1 MRGIQFYGA
10 NSAPRLGG
18 FAGARE
24 IIMKR
29 RDVVKLLAG
38 AAMAAPWRAA
48 AQTAKTYRLAMLSSG
63 PAFPVGNPNV
73 KVMLGTLADKGYK
86 LGQNLEFAAYGAD
99 GQLARLPQLIR
110 DIVADKVDAVVTVG
124 WPPTNA
130 MKATGVPTVVAV
142 GGGDPVASGLVASL
156 ARPGGNV
163 TGISDNA
170 TTLSTK
176 RLELLKQ
183 AVPSIRKVAMLWNK
197 DDLGMTLRYQ
207 SCADAAKSLGTAV
220 LPLGVA
226 EPDDFAEAFAIMDR
240 ERPDSILMVADSLTL
255 LNRKR
260 VFDYALTHRLPAF
273 YEYDFF
279 VREGGLMSYGADF
292 KESFER
298 AASLV
303 DRIFKGTKPAD
314 LPFEEPTHYLFVVN
328 LKAAKAIGLDVSPNV
343 LALAD
348 EVIE

>member
-1 MRGIQFYGA
+1 MR
-10 NSAPRLGG
+10 
-18 FAGARE
+18 
-24 IIMKR
+24 R

-38 AAMAAPWRAA
+38 AAVVAPLRVA
-48 AQTAKTYRLAMLSSG
+48 AQSAAKTYRLAMFTSG
-63 PAFPVGNPNV
+63 PAFPAESPPM
-73 KVMLGTLADKGYK
+73 KILLGALAEHGYK
-86 LGQNLEFAAYGAD
+86 LGQNLEFQSYGANA
-99 GQLARLPQLIR
+99 QLDRLPQLAR
-110 DIVADKVDAVVTVG
+110 DIAASKVDAVVVAG
-124 WPPTNA
+124 WPPANA
-130 MKATGVPTVVAV
+130 MKGTGVPTVVAL
-142 GGGDPVASGLVASL
+142 GAGDPVATGLAASL

-207 SCADAAKSLGTAV
+207 ASADAAKSLGTV
-220 LPLGVA
+220 VIPLGVR
-226 EPDDFAEAFAIMDR
+226 EPDDFNEAFTTMDR
-240 ERPDSILMVADSLTL
+240 EQPDAILMVSDALTI

-260 VFDYALTHRLPAF
+260 VFEYASAHRLPAI
-273 YEYDFF
+273 YESDMF
-279 VREGGLMSYGADF
+279 VRDGGLMSYGADS
-292 KESFER
+292 KESLGR
-298 AASLV
+298 AAALV

-328 LKAAKAIGLDVSPNV
+328 LKTAKSIGLELPANL

>member
-1 MRGIQFYGA
+1 MR
-10 NSAPRLGG
+10 
-18 FAGARE
+18 
-24 IIMKR
+24 R

-38 AAMAAPWRAA
+38 AAIGAPYRVA
-48 AQTAKTYRLAMLSSG
+48 AQTAKTYRLAMLTTG
-63 PAFPVGNPNV
+63 PAFPAESPPV
-73 KVMLGTLADKGYK
+73 KILLGALAEYGYK
-86 LGQNLEFAAYGAD
+86 LGQNLEFQSYGAD
-99 GQLARLPQLIR
+99 AQLTRLPQLAR
-110 DIVADKVDAVVTVG
+110 DIAASKADAVVVAG
-124 WPPTNA
+124 WPPTAA
-130 MKATGVPTVVAV
+130 MKDTGVPTVVAV
-142 GGGDPVASGLVASL
+142 GAGDPVASGLVASL

-163 TGISDNA
+163 TGISDDA

-183 AVPSIRKVAMLWNK
+183 AAPSIRKVAMLWNK

-207 SCADAAKSLGTAV
+207 ASAVAAKSLGTAV

-226 EPDDFAEAFAIMDR
+226 EPDDFADAFAAMDR
-240 ERPDSILMVADSLTL
+240 EQPDSILMVADALTI
-255 LNRKR
+255 LNRTR
-260 VFDYALTHRLPAF
+260 VFDYATAHRLPAI

-279 VREGGLMSYGADF
+279 VRDGGLMSYGPDF

-303 DRIFKGTKPAD
+303 DRILKGAKPAD
-314 LPFEEPTHYLFVVN
+314 LPFEEPTKYLFVVN
-328 LKAAKAIGLDVSPNV
+328 LKTAKSIGLELPPNF